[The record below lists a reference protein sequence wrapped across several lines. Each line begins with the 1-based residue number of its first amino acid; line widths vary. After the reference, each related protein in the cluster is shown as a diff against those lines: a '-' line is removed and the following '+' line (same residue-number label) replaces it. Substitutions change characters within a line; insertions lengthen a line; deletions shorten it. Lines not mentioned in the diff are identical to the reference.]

1 MTRRTRSATALASAL
16 LWLSLAAVML
26 GPPAAA
32 ERGKPR
38 LSLDVMRVETATEYK
53 APRTAPNVD
62 HLFPTPPEQAIR
74 QWVKTEFAA
83 VGRDRLALLVIREAS
98 VVEVPLEKPGGI
110 RSWFTV
116 DQSERYDAVVD
127 VQIEIRSDQGREAYA
142 SAQVKRSR
150 TVPEDITEDGRR
162 AVWAAMTDDLL
173 NDLGGQLETAMRR
186 YLADYIR

>member
-1 MTRRTRSATALASAL
+1 MIKRARSAISLALAL
-16 LWLSLAAVML
+16 LWLAVGSATL
-26 GPPAAA
+26 CATAAA
-32 ERGKPR
+32 EGGKPR
-38 LSLDVMRVETATEYK
+38 LALDVLKVETATEYQ

-62 HLFPTPPEQAIR
+62 HLFPTPPDEAIR
-74 QWVKTEFAA
+74 NWVKTEFEA

-98 VVEVPLEKPGGI
+98 VVEVPLEKAGGI

-127 VQIEIRSDQGREAYA
+127 VQIEIRGDQGREAYA

-162 AVWAAMTDDLL
+162 AVWAEMTDDLL

-186 YLADYIR
+186 FLADYIR

>member
-1 MTRRTRSATALASAL
+1 MTRPSRSATALALAL
-16 LWLSLAAVML
+16 LWLTLAAGML
-26 GPPAAA
+26 CPPAAA
-32 ERGKPR
+32 EGDKPR
-38 LSLDVMRVETATEYK
+38 LALDVLRIETATEYK
-53 APRTAPNVD
+53 APRAAPHVD

-74 QWVKTEFAA
+74 QWAKSEFKA
-83 VGRDRLALLVIREAS
+83 VGRDRLALLVIRDAS

-116 DQSERYDAVVD
+116 DQSERYDAVID
-127 VQIEIRSDQGREAYA
+127 VQIEIRSERGREAYA

-173 NDLGGQLETAMRR
+173 NDLSGQLETAMRR